1 MLFHT
6 VITLYNYTIKSLK
19 QHGFT
24 HMAISRIEVFTRK
37 IQLSEQFNI
46 AKECGSELKY
56 LRANYE
62 TSSMRRALTNYRN
75 AIKKSDL
82 NDDQKYTVLKH
93 LVLSLEEKD
102 ALSKAE
108 AMQVSN
114 DMRNLRPVY
123 EVDKYI
129 DVAISLLAESS
140 YLAQA
145 TGLCALTGRRA
156 AEIGATGKFE
166 LIEGDTTHVLFS
178 GQLKTKNR
186 VDIAPYVIPVLG
198 DAEKIVSTLNAIRAK
213 KPNFINDPEKFH
225 DAASK
230 ELNRRVKRFF
240 PFVSDTPLAI
250 KDLRSIYGE
259 LNFYFEDN
267 RTIAKSKYISSILG
281 HTEDDITTGQSYLDF
296 YICDENYC

>member
-1 MLFHT
+1 M
-6 VITLYNYTIKSLK
+6 
-19 QHGFT
+19 G
-24 HMAISRIEVFTRK
+24 ISRYDNF
-37 IQLSEQFNI
+37 IQKMTGKNASEIVI
-46 AKECGSELKY
+46 ACSTELRY
-56 LRANYE
+56 LRKNYE

-75 AIKKSDL
+75 AVKKSDL
-82 NDDQKYTVLKH
+82 KDDTKTIILKK

-102 ALSKAE
+102 TLSKA
-108 AMQVSN
+108 AYQQVSN
-114 DMRNLRPVY
+114 DLQNLRPIY

-129 DVAISLLAESS
+129 DVAMTLLTESS

-145 TGLCALTGRRA
+145 TGLLALTGRRA
-156 AEIGATGKFE
+156 AEIGCTGKFE
-166 LIEGDTTHVLFS
+166 LIDNDTTKVLFS
-178 GQLKTKNR
+178 GQLKVKDR
-186 VDIAPYVIPVLG
+186 IDVAPYVIPILG
-198 DAEKIVSTLNAIRAK
+198 DAEKVIATLNHIRIK
-213 KPNFINDPEKFH
+213 KPDFINNPVKFH